1 MTQHLQ
7 RRLTP
12 RHITFMALG
21 MAIGAGLFL
30 GSADAIKLAGP
41 SVLFAYMVG
50 GVMIF
55 IIMRALGEMTV
66 RDPVP
71 GSFAVYAQRYLGSFA
86 GYATGWNYWLLMVGV
101 GMAEATA
108 VGAYMQAWFPDWPR
122 WIWVLASV
130 VMIGGLNLLTVK
142 IYGEMEFW
150 FTLIKVVTVLAM
162 IAGGLAIIFL
172 GWGNG
177 GQPTGLSN
185 LWSHGG
191 WFPHGVLGMVM
202 ALPVVVFSFGGVE
215 TVGIAAGEA
224 AQPERTIPR
233 AVNSVLWRILIF
245 YVGALFV
252 IMSIYPW
259 TGLGEHGSPFV
270 TTFAKLGIPQAA
282 GLINFVVITAALS
295 GFNSTTFSGSRM
307 LYSLACKGQA
317 PAAFNQVSGQGVPV
331 RAILATLA
339 VLLLAVLLN
348 YLLPAKVFGMM
359 MSILS
364 FNTVWTWTMVLLAHF
379 SFRRRMRERGE
390 APSGFRLR
398 WWPFSGIVCL
408 AFFAF
413 VVVML
418 GVNPDTRVALY
429 VGAAWIALLSVAYV
443 LCGVR
448 QRMVLREKPVA
459 ETA

>member
-1 MTQHLQ
+1 MTDHLQ

-66 RDPVP
+66 RDPVA
-71 GSFAVYAQRYLGSFA
+71 GSFSVYAQRYLGPFA
-86 GYATGWNYWLLMVGV
+86 GYLTGWNYWLLMVGV
-101 GMAEATA
+101 GIAEATA
-108 VGAYMQAWFPDWPR
+108 VGTYMREWFPDWPR
-122 WIWVLASV
+122 WIWVLVSV

-150 FTLIKVVTVLAM
+150 FTLVKVITVLAM
-162 IAGGLAIIFL
+162 IAGGLSIIFL

-191 WFPHGVLGMVM
+191 WFAHGLLGMVM

-252 IMSIYPW
+252 IMAIYPW

-270 TTFAKLGIPQAA
+270 TTFAKLGISQAA

-295 GFNSTTFSGSRM
+295 GFNCTTFSGSRM

-317 PAAFNQVSGQGVPV
+317 PAALGHVNEQGVPV

-364 FNTVWTWTMVLLAHF
+364 FNTVWTWTMVLLAHY
-379 SFRRRMRERGE
+379 SFRRQLRARGE
-390 APSGFRLR
+390 AATGFRLR
-398 WWPFSGIVCL
+398 WWPVTGFVCL
-408 AFFAF
+408 AFLAF

-418 GVNPDTRVALY
+418 GVNPETRVALY
-429 VGAAWIALLSVAYV
+429 VGAAWLVLLTAAYV
-443 LCGVR
+443 LLDVPRYMEPAGAR
-448 QRMVLREKPVA
+448 LESS
-459 ETA
+459 